1 MRLTAEALGFDI
13 ADTIGF
19 GDSRIDIEMI
29 EAVGTSVCMGDGSE
43 YLKERSDLIC
53 PPTHEDGIEWAFRKL
68 GLI

>member
-1 MRLTAEALGFDI
+1 
-13 ADTIGF
+13 
-19 GDSRIDIEMI
+19 MI

-53 PPTHEDGIEWAFRKL
+53 PPTHEDGIEWAFREL